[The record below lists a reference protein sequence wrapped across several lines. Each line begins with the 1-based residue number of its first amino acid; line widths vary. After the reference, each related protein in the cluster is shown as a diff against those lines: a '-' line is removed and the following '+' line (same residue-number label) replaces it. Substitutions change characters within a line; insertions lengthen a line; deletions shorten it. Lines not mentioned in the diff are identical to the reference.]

1 MQLGIGTVPT
11 SALFLTAILGLVL
24 YLSIARVDAPRL
36 EADAGHWRATT
47 LIDADHIKLRLNDG
61 EILRDV
67 SLHLSGGEIYGLL
80 GPNGAGKSTTIAVLL
95 GLYPASGGTLRLFGD
110 APADPKALRRRIGV
124 MPERAGCY
132 GWMTATDYL
141 VWYAGFYG
149 GLQQPVPDLLR
160 SVGLQDSARTPIAHF
175 SHGMQ
180 QRLSL
185 ARGLVHGPE
194 LLILNEPT
202 NGLDPRGRREIH
214 DLLVDLARE
223 RRVGVLLCT
232 HLLDDVERLCSRV
245 GLIDGGR
252 TVAEGTLSELVGETH
267 AKLRYRLRV
276 TGAPPPGALPQGV
289 ELLTHEGE
297 WLQVAVAADAM
308 PGLAGLWGDRM
319 ARGWGLTEIHAEAG
333 GLEALYLR
341 LTAEGRGE
349 SWEAAA

>member
-1 MQLGIGTVPT
+1 M
-11 SALFLTAILGLVL
+11 
-24 YLSIARVDAPRL
+24 
-36 EADAGHWRATT
+36 
-47 LIDADHIKLRLNDG
+47 LIDADHIRLRLAER
-61 EILRDV
+61 EILKDV
-67 SLHLSGGEIYGLL
+67 SLHLSAGEIYGLL
-80 GPNGAGKSTTIAVLL
+80 GPNGAGKSTTIAALL
-95 GLYPASGGTLRLFGD
+95 GLYLPSGGSLRLFSA
-110 APADPKALRRRIGV
+110 APSDPKALRRRIGV

-149 GLQQPVPDLLR
+149 GMQQPVPDLLR
-160 SVGLQDSARTPIAHF
+160 SVGLQDSAQVPIAHF

-185 ARGLVHGPE
+185 ARALAHGPE
-194 LLILNEPT
+194 LLILDEPT

-214 DLLVDLARE
+214 NLLLELTGE

-252 TVAEGTLSELVGETH
+252 TVAEGTLAELLGGSH

-276 TGAPPPGALPQGV
+276 TGAPPAGAWPEGI
-289 ELLTHEGE
+289 ELLRREGD
-297 WLQVAVAADAM
+297 WLQVAVAADAA
-308 PGLAGLWGDRM
+308 PRLAGLWGDLL
-319 ARGWGLTEIHAEAG
+319 ARGWGVTEIHAEGG

-341 LTAEGRGE
+341 LTAAGRDAGRE
-349 SWEAAA
+349 EAA